1 LSPPSHEIRAVLD
14 TNIFVAAFKKPGG
27 LTSRIVKDDWALNRY
42 TLLISMSII
51 TEVVTV
57 LSAARVPK
65 KSIQGLVSLI
75 MLYAQV
81 QDEHRI
87 QRTIKKHKQDD
98 IFVACALAGNA
109 DYIVTL
115 NKKHFSRFTYN
126 GVKVVTPFEF
136 RQIISKP

>member
-1 LSPPSHEIRAVLD
+1 MSSPSPEIRAVLD

-27 LTSRIVKDDWALNRY
+27 LASRIIKDDWSLNRY
-42 TLLISMSII
+42 ALLTSMSII
-51 TEVVTV
+51 TEIVTV

-87 QRTIKKHKQDD
+87 QQTIKKHKQDD
-98 IFVACALAGNA
+98 IFIACALAGNA
-109 DYIVTL
+109 DYLVTL
-115 NKKHFSRFTYN
+115 NKKHFSRPSYN
-126 GVKVVTPFEF
+126 GVKVVTPFQF

>member
-1 LSPPSHEIRAVLD
+1 MISPSHEIRAVLD

-27 LTSRIVKDDWALNRY
+27 LASRIVKDDWALNRY
-42 TLLISMSII
+42 TLLTSMSII

-98 IFVACALAGNA
+98 IFIACALAGNA

-115 NKKHFSRFTYN
+115 NKKHFSRPTYN

-136 RQIISKP
+136 RQIISRP